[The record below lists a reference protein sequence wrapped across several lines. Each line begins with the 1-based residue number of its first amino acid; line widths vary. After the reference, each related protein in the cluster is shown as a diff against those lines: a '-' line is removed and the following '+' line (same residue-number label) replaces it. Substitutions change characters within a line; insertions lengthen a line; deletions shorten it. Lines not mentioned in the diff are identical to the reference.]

1 MFRFVF
7 GLAIFCRAEAFL
19 YRFPMNSR
27 QHDQNVFDLS
37 FVLYVKKLLEYS
49 RWFHFFVYLYN
60 NFKKR
65 LEIEVSRR
73 AVFCRERGSVRE
85 FIVLT
90 NEINGEVLVRLN
102 MRAVEYGP
110 IKRSLLPASKTDT
123 VLERMSEAAF
133 RDIIIKVIIYF
144 MYFFGGVAPESL
156 RGGIRGGRITDAAT
170 SCE

>member
-1 MFRFVF
+1 
-7 GLAIFCRAEAFL
+7 
-19 YRFPMNSR
+19 MNSR

-37 FVLYVKKLLEYS
+37 FVLYVKKIVRIYS
-49 RWFHFFVYLYN
+49 SVSFFLFIFTIVLRR
-60 NFKKR
+60 R
-65 LEIEVSRR
+65 LEIEVSRS

-144 MYFFGGVAPESL
+144 MYFFGGVAPRVPSEEGYVEAEL
-156 RGGIRGGRITDAAT
+156 QTQPRVANR
-170 SCE
+170 

>member
-1 MFRFVF
+1 
-7 GLAIFCRAEAFL
+7 
-19 YRFPMNSR
+19 MNSR
-27 QHDQNVFDLS
+27 QHDQNVFDLF

-144 MYFFGGVAPESL
+144 MYFFGGVAPRVPSEEGYVEAEL
-156 RGGIRGGRITDAAT
+156 QTQPRVANR
-170 SCE
+170 

>member
-1 MFRFVF
+1 
-7 GLAIFCRAEAFL
+7 
-19 YRFPMNSR
+19 MNSR

-144 MYFFGGVAPESL
+144 MYFFGGVAP
-156 RGGIRGGRITDAAT
+156 RVQIGRA
-170 SCE
+170 SCRERV

>member
-1 MFRFVF
+1 
-7 GLAIFCRAEAFL
+7 
-19 YRFPMNSR
+19 MNSR

-144 MYFFGGVAPESL
+144 MYFFGGVAPDRKSVV
-156 RGGIRGGRITDAAT
+156 
-170 SCE
+170 

>member
-7 GLAIFCRAEAFL
+7 GLAIFCRAEAFFIQIPDE
-19 YRFPMNSR
+19 FPAARSECLR
-27 QHDQNVFDLS
+27 SVFCSLCQ
-37 FVLYVKKLLEYS
+37 KLLEYS

-85 FIVLT
+85 FIVLK
-90 NEINGEVLVRLN
+90 NEINGEGLVRLN

-110 IKRSLLPASKTDT
+110 IKRSLLSASKTDT

-133 RDIIIKVIIYF
+133 QDIIIKK
-144 MYFFGGVAPESL
+144 
-156 RGGIRGGRITDAAT
+156 
-170 SCE
+170 